1 MTADDT
7 LQPTAADAP
16 AGRAA
21 AAAQEPRLGTIV
33 ALGSM
38 TALGP
43 FTIDMYLPA
52 LPDIAAALDSS
63 SSGAQLTITGTLI
76 GLALGQLVIGPL
88 SDTLGRKRPLVAG
101 IALHIVAALLAV
113 FATNIAM
120 LGVLRVFQ
128 GVGAAAAAVVTM
140 AMVRDLYSDSTVAV
154 VISRLMLVLG
164 VAPVLAPSIGGALLV
179 ALDWRGIFVAL
190 ALIGVV
196 IALIAIFAL
205 PETLPPDR
213 RRPGGLGPVLR
224 TYGMLLRD
232 RTFVAL
238 TLVASVVMA
247 SLFVYVSGASFVY
260 QDQFDLD
267 QQQFALV
274 FSAGAFSMIGATQ
287 LNVRLLRRWSPRR
300 IVQWSLTAAVALGL
314 VAVVV
319 AFFTIGGM
327 AGFVATLWIMLG
339 AVCFVLPNAPALAL
353 SRHGEAAGTAAA
365 LLGSM
370 QYAVGAVVAPLV
382 GLLGNTSTA
391 LASSMTACLAIA
403 LATMLASAR
412 ISDRPPRT

>member
-7 LQPTAADAP
+7 LQPTAP
-16 AGRAA
+16 AH
-21 AAAQEPRLGTIV
+21 EPRLGTIV

-101 IALHIVAALLAV
+101 IALHVVASVLAV
-113 FATNIAM
+113 FAGSIEI

-140 AMVRDLYSDSTVAV
+140 AMVRDLFSGSTVAV

-164 VAPVLAPSIGGALLV
+164 VAPVIAPSVGGALLV
-179 ALDWRGIFVAL
+179 ALDWRGIFAVL
-190 ALIGVV
+190 AVV
-196 IALIAIFAL
+196 GTAIALIAVFAL
-205 PETLPPDR
+205 PETLPAER
-213 RRPGGLGPVLR
+213 RRPGGLGPVLG

-232 RTFVAL
+232 RAFVAL

-247 SLFVYVSGASFVY
+247 ALFVYVSGAPFVY
-260 QDQFDLD
+260 QDQYGLD

-287 LNVRLLRRWSPRR
+287 LNVRLLRRWSPQQ
-300 IVQWSLTAAVALGL
+300 IVQASLTAAVALGL

-319 AFFTIGGM
+319 ARFEIGGLP
-327 AGFVATLWIMLG
+327 GFVASLWVTLA

-370 QYAVGAVVAPLV
+370 QYAIGAVVAPLV

-391 LASSMTACLAIA
+391 VVASMTACLAVA
-403 LATMLASAR
+403 LATIVTSSRLQDRTASAAASR
-412 ISDRPPRT
+412 E